1 MNKKFW
7 IFCLRY
13 LWGCCISFLS
23 IAFVILYGIA
33 WLATVLVMAVAVV
46 TELIGEL
53 LRWLI
58 CSIYRFLGPTCR
70 EDEDLRNPLS
80 RFSKWFLETVKI

>member
-7 IFCLRY
+7 IFFLRY

-23 IAFVILYGIA
+23 MAFVILYGIA
-33 WLATVLVMAVAVV
+33 WLATVLFIAVAVV
-46 TELIGEL
+46 PELIGEL

-58 CSIYRFLGPTCR
+58 CSIYRFFGPTCR
-70 EDEDLRNPLS
+70 EGEDLRNPLS
-80 RFSKWFLETVKI
+80 RFSKWFLERFKI